1 MRGNHIGVRKGLIS
15 VFVLAGVMA
24 MGVAGV
30 ASALKLTTTT
40 VRAGNLQVTFGGGIH
55 QRTLPKHR
63 FEAFKHTI
71 FGTIK
76 TTDGTHPSAFRELV
90 LDVDKDVKIN
100 TKGFPVCRAGQLEA
114 RDTKSAKRVCGKTIV
129 GEGSATAEIAF
140 PEQAPIK
147 VLSPLL
153 VFNGGER
160 GGKITLLVHTFITV
174 PAPAAIVTTV
184 TVQRKGTGVHAI
196 AKIPVIAGGSGS
208 AVRLPSSRSAR
219 PTATSTS
226 RSATSRP
233 GARTASSRC
242 AARRRSSRMNSDAGG
257 RRPDHSQGR
266 RRRALHREGLTQ
278 PTASMPGATC
288 AASGK
293 SLRHLNPKMTAE
305 EPERG
310 GPGSL
315 SFSRAASR
323 YRGCRSRKQPKRE
336 RVSARAVSGG

>member
-1 MRGNHIGVRKGLIS
+1 MRGNHIDGRKKQLIL
-15 VFVLAGVMA
+15 VLALAAAAVLSI
-24 MGVAGV
+24 AGV

-40 VRAGNLQVTFGGGIH
+40 VRAGNLSVTFGGGIH
-55 QRTLPKHR
+55 QRTLPKHK

-100 TKGFPVCRAGQLEA
+100 TKGFPVCGAGQLEA
-114 RDTKSAKRVCGKTIV
+114 RDTKSAKRVCGKTII
-129 GEGSATAEIAF
+129 GQGKATAEIAF

-184 TVQRKGTGVHAI
+184 TVQRRGTGVHAI

-208 AVRLPSSRSAR
+208 AVSFRFTLGKTYRYKRRQVGYFEARCPDGVFKVRSKKALFKNEAGTPR
-219 PTATSTS
+219 V
-226 RSATSRP
+226 
-233 GARTASSRC
+233 
-242 AARRRSSRMNSDAGG
+242 AAQTILKGSVGV
-257 RRPDHSQGR
+257 P
-266 RRRALHREGLTQ
+266 
-278 PTASMPGATC
+278 C
-288 AASGK
+288 IGK
-293 SLRHLNPKMTAE
+293 
-305 EPERG
+305 G
-310 GPGSL
+310 
-315 SFSRAASR
+315 
-323 YRGCRSRKQPKRE
+323 
-336 RVSARAVSGG
+336 

>member
-1 MRGNHIGVRKGLIS
+1 MRGNHIDVRKGLIS
-15 VFVLAGVMA
+15 VLVLAGVVA
-24 MGVAGV
+24 LGVAGV

-40 VRAGNLQVTFGGGIH
+40 VQAGNLQVTFGGGIH
-55 QRTLPKHR
+55 QRTLPKYK

-100 TKGFPVCRAGQLEA
+100 TKGFPVCSAGQLEA
-114 RDTKSAKRVCGKTIV
+114 RDTKSAKRVCGKTII
-129 GEGSATAEIAF
+129 GQGNATAEIAF

-184 TVQRKGTGVHAI
+184 TIQRKGTGVHAI

-208 AVRLPSSRSAR
+208 AVSFRFTLGKTYRYKRNQVGYFEARCPDGVFKVRSKKALFKNEVG
-219 PTATSTS
+219 A
-226 RSATSRP
+226 P
-233 GARTASSRC
+233 GV
-242 AARRRSSRMNSDAGG
+242 AAQTILKGG
-257 RRPDHSQGR
+257 VGVP
-266 RRRALHREGLTQ
+266 
-278 PTASMPGATC
+278 C
-288 AASGK
+288 IGK
-293 SLRHLNPKMTAE
+293 
-305 EPERG
+305 G
-310 GPGSL
+310 
-315 SFSRAASR
+315 
-323 YRGCRSRKQPKRE
+323 
-336 RVSARAVSGG
+336 